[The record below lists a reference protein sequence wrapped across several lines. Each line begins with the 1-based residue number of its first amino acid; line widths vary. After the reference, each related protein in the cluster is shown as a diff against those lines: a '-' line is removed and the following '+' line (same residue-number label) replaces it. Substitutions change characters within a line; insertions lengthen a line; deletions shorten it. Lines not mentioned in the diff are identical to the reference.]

1 MFSKRI
7 LNVMMKG
14 ISCLAGSQMHR
25 LGEGNSMD
33 DFQPAYEATSGPL
46 VAFYPVEVPKCAAEI
61 GLSIVIPCLNER
73 ESLPHCIAQA
83 SRAIERIADHHGI
96 VGEIVVA
103 DNGSTDGSRAI
114 AESLGARVVA
124 VIRRGYGAA
133 LIAGCE
139 AARGRYLLMGDADGS
154 YDFTEGVGMIERLL
168 DGADLCIGSRFKGGI
183 APGAM
188 PWKNRYIGN
197 PALTGTLNLLFGTKI
212 DDAHCGLRA
221 ISKEAFRECGL
232 TSTGMEFAS
241 EMIIKA
247 SLKQLRI
254 DQAPATLSPDLRNRE
269 PHLRPWRDGWRHLRY
284 LLMLKPSRVFGVPAL
299 FALMVGAI
307 LLIASSAQY
316 FILGT
321 FPQIGSTLVAAG
333 HMAFIMTL
341 IGHLCSIHASYRPSK
356 LFTRLVTR
364 FTNLE
369 GMLLMGFGL
378 VILGLIILIT
388 VAVGWVQ
395 RDFQATNSIL
405 PPVLG
410 ALAITLRLQTALGG
424 FALAIVGG
432 NEAHFF
438 GDFLNA
444 AIKPEPNDNDALA

>member
-1 MFSKRI
+1 MGDVGSVLGAAHRPFSP
-7 LNVMMKG
+7 G
-14 ISCLAGSQMHR
+14 H
-25 LGEGNSMD
+25 
-33 DFQPAYEATSGPL
+33 QPTDQAREWE
-46 VAFYPVEVPKCAAEI
+46 VE
-61 GLSIVIPCLNER
+61 LSIVIPCLNER

-83 SRAIERIADHHGI
+83 SRAISCLADLHGL

-103 DNGSTDGSRAI
+103 DNGSTDGSQAL
-114 AESLGARVVA
+114 AEAMGARVVP
-124 VIRRGYGAA
+124 VVRRGYGAA

-154 YDFTEGVGMIERLL
+154 YDFTEGVAMIERLL
-168 DGADLCIGSRFKGGI
+168 DGADLCIGSRFEGGI

-212 DDAHCGLRA
+212 GDAHCGLRA
-221 ISKEAFRECGL
+221 ISKEAFQKCGL

-254 DQAPATLSPDLRNRE
+254 DQTPATLSPDLRSRE

-284 LLMLKPSRVFGVPAL
+284 LLMLKPTRVLGLPAL
-299 FALMVGAI
+299 IALTLGTM
-307 LLIASSAQY
+307 LLLGSSAEY
-316 FILGT
+316 FRPGT
-321 FPQIGSTLVAAG
+321 VPQIGSYWTLLGSTLVASG
-333 HMAFIMTL
+333 HMAFIITL
-341 IGHLCSIHASYRPSK
+341 IGCLCGIHAGYQPSR
-356 LFTRLVTR
+356 LFTRLITR

-369 GMLLMGFGL
+369 GMLLVGFALIAAGL
-378 VILGLIILIT
+378 MILIS

-395 RDFQATNSIL
+395 RDFQSTNSIL

-410 ALAITLRLQTALGG
+410 ALAITLGLQTALGG

-438 GDFLNA
+438 RDFLNGSTKA
-444 AIKPEPNDNDALA
+444 ARDAHDTLA

>member
-1 MFSKRI
+1 MGDIR
-7 LNVMMKG
+7 LAQG
-14 ISCLAGSQMHR
+14 AISPPIFATRLAKA
-25 LGEGNSMD
+25 GESE
-33 DFQPAYEATSGPL
+33 F
-46 VAFYPVEVPKCAAEI
+46 

-73 ESLPHCIAQA
+73 DSLPHCIAQA
-83 SRAIERIADHHGI
+83 TRAIESVADLYGL

-103 DNGSTDGSRAI
+103 DNGSTDGSQAI
-114 AESLGARVVA
+114 AENLGARIVPVP
-124 VIRRGYGAA
+124 RRGYGAA

-139 AARGRYLLMGDADGS
+139 AARGQYLLMGDADGS
-154 YDFTEGVGMIERLL
+154 YDFTEGVAMIERLL
-168 DGADLCIGSRFKGGI
+168 DGADLCIGSRFEGGI

-212 DDAHCGLRA
+212 GDAHCGLRA
-221 ISKEAFRECGL
+221 ISKDAFQKCGL

-254 DQAPATLSPDLRNRE
+254 DQTPATLSLDLRNRE

-284 LLMLKPSRVFGVPAL
+284 LLMLRPTRVFGLPAL
-299 FALMVGAI
+299 FALMFGTI
-307 LLIASSAQY
+307 LLLASSAQY
-316 FILGT
+316 FIPGT
-321 FPQIGSTLVAAG
+321 FPQIGSYWTLLGSTLVASG

-341 IGHLCSIHASYRPSK
+341 IGCLCGIHAGYQPSG
-356 LFTRLVTR
+356 LFSRLITR

-369 GMLLMGFGL
+369 GMLLMGLGL
-378 VILGLIILIT
+378 VIVGLIILIA

-395 RDFQATNSIL
+395 RNFQMTSSIL

-410 ALAITLRLQTALGG
+410 ALAITLGLQTALGG

-438 GDFLNA
+438 GDLR
-444 AIKPEPNDNDALA
+444 KRS

>member
-1 MFSKRI
+1 MGDIRSAYGTTSRPI
-7 LNVMMKG
+7 LATCLTDDKACEPEFG
-14 ISCLAGSQMHR
+14 I
-25 LGEGNSMD
+25 
-33 DFQPAYEATSGPL
+33 
-46 VAFYPVEVPKCAAEI
+46 
-61 GLSIVIPCLNER
+61 SIVIPCLNER
-73 ESLPHCIAQA
+73 DSLSHCIAQA
-83 SRAIERIADHHGI
+83 SRAIRSVADLFGL

-103 DNGSTDGSRAI
+103 DNGSTDGSQAI
-114 AESLGARVVA
+114 AENLGARVVA
-124 VIRRGYGAA
+124 VTRRGYGAA

-139 AARGRYLLMGDADGS
+139 AARGQYLLMGDADGS
-154 YDFTEGVGMIERLL
+154 YDFTEGVAMIERLL
-168 DGADLCIGSRFKGGI
+168 DGADLCIGSRFEGGI

-212 DDAHCGLRA
+212 GDAHCGLRA
-221 ISKEAFRECGL
+221 ISKDAFQKCGL

-254 DQAPATLSPDLRNRE
+254 DQTPATLSPDLRNRE

-284 LLMLKPSRVFGVPAL
+284 LLMLRPTLVFGLPAL
-299 FALMVGAI
+299 FALIIGSM
-307 LLIASSAQY
+307 LLLASSAQY
-316 FILGT
+316 FIPGS
-321 FPQIGSTLVAAG
+321 FPQIGSYWTLLGSTLVASG

-341 IGHLCSIHASYRPSK
+341 IGCLCGIHAGYQPSR
-356 LFTRLVTR
+356 LFKRLIPR

-369 GMLLMGFGL
+369 GMLLTGLGL
-378 VILGLIILIT
+378 VVIGLIILIA

-395 RDFQATNSIL
+395 RNFQMTNSVL
-405 PPVLG
+405 PPALG
-410 ALAITLRLQTALGG
+410 ALAITLGLQTALGG

-438 GDFLNA
+438 GDLLREVA
-444 AIKPEPNDNDALA
+444 KSEHDDHDAMA

>member
-1 MFSKRI
+1 MGDMQSASGTTFRPI
-7 LNVMMKG
+7 FAT
-14 ISCLAGSQMHR
+14 CLPADEASQ
-25 LGEGNSMD
+25 
-33 DFQPAYEATSGPL
+33 T
-46 VAFYPVEVPKCAAEI
+46 EV

-73 ESLPHCIAQA
+73 DSLPHCIAQA
-83 SRAIERIADHHGI
+83 SRAIESVTDRCGL

-103 DNGSTDGSRAI
+103 DNGSTDGSQAL
-114 AESLGARVVA
+114 AENLGARVVP
-124 VIRRGYGAA
+124 VTRRGYGAA
-133 LIAGCE
+133 LSAGCE
-139 AARGRYLLMGDADGS
+139 AARGQYLLMGDADGS
-154 YDFTEGVGMIERLL
+154 YDFMEGVAMIERLL
-168 DGADLCIGSRFKGGI
+168 DGADLCIGSRFEGGI

-212 DDAHCGLRA
+212 EDAHCGLRA
-221 ISKEAFRECGL
+221 ISKEAFKKCGL

-254 DQAPATLSPDLRNRE
+254 DQTPATLSPDLRKRA

-284 LLMLKPSRVFGVPAL
+284 LLMLRPTRVFGFPAL
-299 FALMVGAI
+299 FAITFGMI

-316 FILGT
+316 FSPGT
-321 FPQIGSTLVAAG
+321 FPQIGSYWTLLGSTLVASG

-341 IGHLCSIHASYRPSK
+341 IGCLCGIHAGYQPSR
-356 LFTRLVTR
+356 LFSRLITR

-369 GMLLMGFGL
+369 GMLLMGLGL
-378 VILGLIILIT
+378 MIVGLIIL
-388 VAVGWVQ
+388 VAVAIGWVQ
-395 RDFQATNSIL
+395 RNFQMTSSIL

-410 ALAITLRLQTALGG
+410 ALAITLGLQTALGG

-438 GDFLNA
+438 GDLR
-444 AIKPEPNDNDALA
+444 KRS

>member
-1 MFSKRI
+1 MGDVRSAYGASPRPAF
-7 LNVMMKG
+7 N
-14 ISCLAGSQMHR
+14 GS
-25 LGEGNSMD
+25 
-33 DFQPAYEATSGPL
+33 EAEESHSDTG
-46 VAFYPVEVPKCAAEI
+46 VQ
-61 GLSIVIPCLNER
+61 LSIVIPCLNEH
-73 ESLPHCIAQA
+73 ESLPHCIGQA
-83 SRAIERIADHHGI
+83 SRAIMELAERHELL
-96 VGEIVVA
+96 GEIVVA
-103 DNGSTDGSRAI
+103 DNGSTDGSQAL
-114 AESLGARVVA
+114 AEGLGARVVS
-124 VIRRGYGAA
+124 VPRRGYGAA

-154 YDFTEGVGMIERLL
+154 YDFTEGVAMIERLL

-188 PWKNRYIGN
+188 PWKNRYLGN

-212 DDAHCGLRA
+212 GDAHCGLRA
-221 ISKEAFRECGL
+221 IRKDAFHKCGL

-254 DQAPATLSPDLRNRE
+254 DQTPATLSPDLRNRE

-284 LLMLKPSRVFGVPAL
+284 LLMLKPTRVLGLPAL
-299 FALMVGAI
+299 LALMIGTIV
-307 LLIASSAQY
+307 LLASSAQY
-316 FILGT
+316 FWPGT
-321 FPQIGSTLVAAG
+321 VPQVGSYWTLLGSTLVASG

-341 IGHLCSIHASYRPSK
+341 IGCLCGIHAGYQPSRS
-356 LFTRLVTR
+356 FTRLITR

-369 GMLLMGFGL
+369 GMLLVGLALIAMGL
-378 VILGLIILIT
+378 AILIA

-395 RDFQATNSIL
+395 RDFQSTNSIL

-410 ALAITLRLQTALGG
+410 ALAITLGLQTALGG
-424 FALAIVGG
+424 FVLAIVGG

-438 GDFLNA
+438 RDFLNGPA
-444 AIKPEPNDNDALA
+444 KLVLEDS

>member
-1 MFSKRI
+1 MGDIQSAS
-7 LNVMMKG
+7 G
-14 ISCLAGSQMHR
+14 
-25 LGEGNSMD
+25 
-33 DFQPAYEATSGPL
+33 ATSRPIF
-46 VAFYPVEVPKCAAEI
+46 ATCRPADEASDSEV

-73 ESLPHCIAQA
+73 DSLPHCIAQA
-83 SRAIERIADHHGI
+83 SRAIESVTNRCGLM
-96 VGEIVVA
+96 GEIVVA
-103 DNGSTDGSRAI
+103 DNGSTDGSQAL
-114 AESLGARVVA
+114 AENLGARVVP

-139 AARGRYLLMGDADGS
+139 AARGQYLLMGDADGS
-154 YDFTEGVGMIERLL
+154 YDFMEGVAMIERLM
-168 DGADLCIGSRFKGGI
+168 DGADLCIGSRFEGGI

-212 DDAHCGLRA
+212 GDAHCGLRA
-221 ISKEAFRECGL
+221 ISKEAFKKCGL

-254 DQAPATLSPDLRNRE
+254 DQTPASLSPDLRKRA

-284 LLMLKPSRVFGVPAL
+284 LLMLRPTRVFGFPAL
-299 FALMVGAI
+299 FALTFGMI
-307 LLIASSAQY
+307 LLLASGAQY
-316 FILGT
+316 FSPGT
-321 FPQIGSTLVAAG
+321 FPQIGSYWTLLGSTLVASG

-341 IGHLCSIHASYRPSK
+341 IGCLCGIHAGYQPSR
-356 LFTRLVTR
+356 LFSRLITR

-369 GMLLMGFGL
+369 GMLLMGLGL
-378 VILGLIILIT
+378 MIVGLIIL
-388 VAVGWVQ
+388 VAVAIGWVQ
-395 RDFQATNSIL
+395 RNFQMTSSIL

-410 ALAITLRLQTALGG
+410 ALAITLGLQTALGG

-438 GDFLNA
+438 GDLR
-444 AIKPEPNDNDALA
+444 KRS